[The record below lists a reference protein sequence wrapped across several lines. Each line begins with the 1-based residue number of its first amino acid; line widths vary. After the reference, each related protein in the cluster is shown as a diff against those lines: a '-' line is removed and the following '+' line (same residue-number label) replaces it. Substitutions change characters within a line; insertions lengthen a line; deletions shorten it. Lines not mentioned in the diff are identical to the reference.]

1 MQKIYI
7 TIIAFSIL
15 ALVSV
20 CSAANWQTV
29 TTFTG
34 ESSQT
39 TDYFT
44 VPTQEWRISWSYI
57 NTSQYGGAF
66 GFYVYR
72 KGGELCDAVS
82 CSEASGTTYMHEKA
96 GEYYLETG
104 SVFTK
109 YTLTIEYDSSAIPE
123 YSTIAVIVAFA
134 LVSISVIAVRKKLRK
149 RWFNTFSFLE
159 N

>member
-1 MQKIYI
+1 MQKIH
-7 TIIAFSIL
+7 IAIFSFLIL
-15 ALVSV
+15 ALVGA
-20 CSAANWQTV
+20 CSAANWQTI

-34 ESSQT
+34 ESSKT

-66 GFYVYR
+66 GFYVYK

-82 CSEASGTTYMHEKA
+82 CSETSGTTYMHEKV
-96 GEYYLETG
+96 GEYYLET
-104 SVFTK
+104 SSIFTK

-123 YSTIAVIVAFA
+123 YSTIAVVVTVA
-134 LVSISVIAVRKKLRK
+134 LVTVATIAFRKNTQKL
-149 RWFNTFSFLE
+149 FNNKSQ
-159 N
+159 